1 MKRMNYKAKLDLPQ
15 FARDSKILSPSKLA
29 QMVLNRRNKKITSES
44 ITMWFK
50 RHPQVYDELS
60 KELVQ
65 GLPTEKQAV
74 DQSIFENGNFQEIPS
89 VKRWIQDLTLRNAK
103 ESTIKAWLNAL
114 KRVCRGQVQD
124 GVLIRDWS
132 LKHPDRLTLQEAKD
146 FLFEVKK
153 RNLRM
158 REWALMLRNFLTSG
172 REIIVRNTDISGKLE
187 DDAGQYADLYVS
199 KERIYEIFDY
209 LNDRN
214 HMAYLISKFSYKT
227 ASRLTASLEAQWAF
241 LNHEERTITVF
252 EKAIKGKA
260 KRKCMKLLS
269 EDLYIELLEL
279 EPKQGKIFKGLE
291 AQELNKV
298 LREAYRVVIPDIA
311 QRIPKPFHFW
321 RHMFAQHML
330 RASNWNYGLVA
341 SLGHWSL
348 EALRRYYGLPPRE
361 ELRKFGLATL
371 PRI

>member
-1 MKRMNYKAKLDLPQ
+1 MNYSPRRDIPE
-15 FARDSKILSPSKLA
+15 FARELRSVSPSKIADRILT
-29 QMVLNRRNKKITSES
+29 RRNEERTPES
-44 ITMWFK
+44 VTMWFK
-50 RHPQVYDELS
+50 DHHDIYNQLNTEFQ
-60 KELVQ
+60 EN
-65 GLPTEKQAV
+65 LPTEKQAV
-74 DQSIFENGNFQEIPS
+74 EETVFDNGNFQEIPS
-89 VKRWIQDLTLRNAK
+89 VKRWIQDLALRNAK
-103 ESTIKAWLNAL
+103 ESTIKGWVNAL

-132 LKHPDRLTLQEAKD
+132 LKHPDRLTLQDAKD

-158 REWALMLRNFLTSG
+158 REWALILRNFLTSG
-172 REIIVRNTDISGKLE
+172 REIIVRSTDISGRLE
-187 DDAGQYADLYVS
+187 DDAGQYADLFAS
-199 KERIYEIFDY
+199 KEKIYEIFDY

-227 ASRLTASLEAQWAF
+227 ASRLTASLEARWAF
-241 LNHEERTITVF
+241 VNHEERTITVF
-252 EKAIKGKA
+252 EKSIKGKA
-260 KRKCMKLLS
+260 KRKCAKLLP
-269 EDLYIELLEL
+269 EDLYVELMEL
-279 EPKQGKIFKGLE
+279 EPREGRIFKGLE
-291 AQELNKV
+291 TQELNKV
-298 LREAYRVVIPDIA
+298 LREAYRVVIPEMA

-348 EALRRYYGLPPRE
+348 EALRRYYGLPPKE

-371 PRI
+371 PTI

>member
-1 MKRMNYKAKLDLPQ
+1 MNYSPRRDIPE
-15 FARDSKILSPSKLA
+15 FARELRSLSPSKIADRILT
-29 QMVLNRRNKKITSES
+29 RRNVERKPQSV
-44 ITMWFK
+44 TMWFK
-50 RHPQVYDELS
+50 DHPDIHDQLNTEFQ
-60 KELVQ
+60 EN
-65 GLPTEKQAV
+65 LPTEKQAV
-74 DQSIFENGNFQEIPS
+74 EETVFDNGNFQEIPS

-103 ESTIKAWLNAL
+103 ESTIKGWVNAL

-132 LKHPDRLTLQEAKD
+132 LKHPDRLTLQDAKD

-153 RNLRM
+153 KNLRM

-172 REIIVRNTDISGKLE
+172 REIIVRSTDISGKLE
-187 DDAGQYADLYVS
+187 DDAGQYADLFAS
-199 KERIYEIFDY
+199 KEKIYEIFDY

-227 ASRLTASLEAQWAF
+227 ASRLTASLEARWAF
-241 LNHEERTITVF
+241 VNHEERTITVF
-252 EKAIKGKA
+252 EKSIKGKA
-260 KRKCMKLLS
+260 KRKCAKLLP
-269 EDLYIELLEL
+269 EDLYVELMEL
-279 EPKQGKIFKGLE
+279 EPKEGRIFKGLE
-291 AQELNKV
+291 TQELNKL
-298 LREAYRVVIPDIA
+298 LREAYRIVIPEIA
-311 QRIPKPFHFW
+311 ERIPKPFHFW

-348 EALRRYYGLPPRE
+348 EALRRYYGLPPKE